1 MKKIKVC
8 SGVSELKK
16 FIEEHKDKKI
26 RLYLAEKTKEAWDI
40 STSRV
45 YMNQID
51 EKFIYLPINIPKGDW
66 NSIREIYSLAENNN
80 QIVTG
85 YGMNSRNGYVLLQ
98 KIQES
103 TGINIPSFEQFAK
116 LVKDAS

>member
-1 MKKIKVC
+1 MGKILVCNGVKDVKAFLENNKNKKIC
-8 SGVSELKK
+8 
-16 FIEEHKDKKI
+16 
-26 RLYLAEKTKEAWDI
+26 LYLAEKTKEAWDI

-85 YGMNSRNGYVLLQ
+85 YGMNSRNNYVLLQ